1 MTDVVQ
7 APPPEDP
14 PIQKPKPRRDW
25 RELLTELAI
34 VVVGVCLALAA
45 QQAADWLRWRD
56 QVTKARQA
64 IFAEMAVN
72 GRDVFARRIAITPC
86 LERQIGE
93 ADAILS
99 ALESK
104 RLPGKLKNFRIG
116 STSVIRE
123 NEWLSERESQ
133 SLTHFPRAELA
144 LMSLYYA
151 RLNDFHSRVNEERMA
166 WQQLSV
172 LQNPPAGI
180 TVSDLI
186 RLRGELTT
194 AQNMQGFISLNAQ
207 RMLVLTRK
215 LGVTVP
221 ATDPARVKN
230 FCTMSTLDEQ
240 RLLKATEPH

>member
-1 MTDVVQ
+1 MTDAVQ
-7 APPPEDP
+7 TPLPEEPPME
-14 PIQKPKPRRDW
+14 KPKPHRDW
-25 RELLTELAI
+25 RALLTELAI

-72 GRDVFARRIAITPC
+72 GRDVFASRIAITPC
-86 LERQIGE
+86 MERQIAE

-104 RLPGKLKNFRIG
+104 QVSGKLTNFRIG
-116 STSVIRE
+116 SPRVISD
-123 NEWLSERESQ
+123 NAWQSERESQ

-151 RLNDFHSRVNEERMA
+151 RLDDFHSRVNEERIA

-172 LQNPPAGI
+172 LQNPPAEI

-186 RLRGELTT
+186 RLRGELVT

-215 LGVTVP
+215 LGVAVP